1 MATRKNTRAAKV
13 RSVRTPR
20 PQHKPALSPEALAAR
35 LATRKPATGLG
46 GSVVEDLREAR
57 DGAPARALRA
67 IRARLE
73 IASAVAY
80 VCAAALREQAT
91 EIDTEVALSLQRC
104 VGDEVDRQTESIDRL
119 LGEPS
124 RDDLEEDCP

>member
-1 MATRKNTRAAKV
+1 MATRKNTRAAKM
-13 RSVRTPR
+13 RSVRTPK
-20 PQHKPALSPEALAAR
+20 PQHKPALSPEAMAPR
-35 LATRKPATGLG
+35 LETRKPATGLG

-57 DGAPARALRA
+57 DGVPARALRA

-119 LGEPS
+119 LGEPP